1 MMQGGKHISRVLAL
15 LALLAAAATATTL
28 QRMSLDELA
37 ASSPAVARARCLS
50 TASRWEGGHIWTF
63 TEFEVL
69 ESLKGNLPGRIQV
82 RLVGGR
88 VGGLHSTV
96 DGAPRF
102 APGEEAYLLLAPTPA
117 GDWTVTGWVLGTFRI
132 AREKH
137 SGRETVTQD
146 SAGVSLFDP
155 ATRQFHA
162 GGVRRMDAREFRRQ
176 LDAAIERSARGKP

>member
-1 MMQGGKHISRVLAL
+1 MMRTARNVSRVLAL
-15 LALLAAAATATTL
+15 LALLAAVATATTL

-37 ASSPAVARARCLS
+37 ASSPAVARARCMN

-63 TEFEVL
+63 TDFEVL

-82 RLVGGR
+82 RLVGGK

-96 DGAPRF
+96 EGVPRF
-102 APGEEAYLLLAPTPA
+102 APGEEAYLFLARAPA
-117 GDWTVTGWVLGTFRI
+117 GDWTVTGWALGTFRI
-132 AREKH
+132 AREKR

-146 SAGVSLFDP
+146 AAGVSLFDP
-155 ATRQFHA
+155 ATRQFRA
-162 GGVRRMDAREFRRQ
+162 GSVRRMDGQEFRRQ